1 MKTPATH
8 HPLRSLSLA
17 ALGIQRHTPRR
28 GPTAEEKAALTLTAF
43 GLFWVLLIVATTTLL
58 SP

>member
-1 MKTPATH
+1 MKTPTAH
-8 HPLRSLSLA
+8 HPLRSFPVDGLR
-17 ALGIQRHTPRR
+17 RHTPRR
-28 GPTAEEKAALTLTAF
+28 GPTAEEKAALLLTAF